1 METETE
7 TDTDTGKEA
16 PAIRALGSLFR
27 ITQVFLWE
35 DAPFAPEEV
44 SSASACLDDVV
55 DKAKDFHV
63 VSTAIISGIDSTVN
77 PFVVLSLEDME
88 LSRQMNELGLPVS
101 FSTKK
106 EKRIVKTKEKRR
118 SIPEKQSSGHKHIQ
132 EQLIDAPRVSE
143 EESSV
148 QPIVCQDNTNTYCI
162 TTNGQHDTS
171 SCCLAEDD
179 SKQQFLSGD
188 GDYIGPTTQV
198 LATTSQDHVC
208 KENTGVAKLYDM
220 SRDDVLDSTALKI
233 DTGVTTRSSPLD
245 AKDFLQN
252 ALQDS
257 CSGHG
262 HEESDKNPIEFEKSE
277 DHHIAGE
284 NTNVEETHDG
294 NSSEQ
299 VSVSESA
306 VSSRPSDHLEAS
318 LQDESDSCKSCSDLG
333 NWRAVW
339 DDFYMRNYFYNIR
352 TYEST
357 WYPPPGMEYFAFSDS
372 AAESG
377 EMIAGDAEN
386 NAGPELAGND
396 NKVLDVCGS
405 QDYTYIFQ
413 EAQNDDKLSSH
424 PSQTVT
430 SSMDHAALNS
440 AACLIPST
448 TCSTRMD
455 LDEPEGNVNCFGIK
469 RNSDGDLY
477 PVHSNSLSDT
487 QEPVDR
493 LPNMVNQLGFGEVL
507 TSELQP
513 KVVKSKTDELIAFN
527 HFDRPE
533 MDATSVEAMKLFDDS
548 SLQVSDI
555 KRSVTE
561 VCYEETEESDMPL
574 TEMSSAMDEMGEYH
588 EFSYAK
594 KKKKLKTRSRRKKL
608 STDKQECPLQ
618 GMSEGF
624 TVGIVKYWWQRY
636 LLFSRFDDGIKMDE
650 EGWFSVTP
658 EPIARHQASR
668 CGSGT
673 VIDCFT
679 GVGGN
684 AIQFAKRET
693 LFSCH
698 LLGEAQIMR
707 KYRHMISAPCSSLMM
722 DIFSLRLRA
731 GLLPVLSCSF
741 HEMLI

>member
-684 AIQFAKRET
+684 AIQFAKR
-693 LFSCH
+693 SCI
-698 LLGEAQIMR
+698 LKEEFQ
-707 KYRHMISAPCSSLMM
+707 KPS
-722 DIFSLRLRA
+722 
-731 GLLPVLSCSF
+731 
-741 HEMLI
+741 

>member
-1 METETE
+1 M
-7 TDTDTGKEA
+7 
-16 PAIRALGSLFR
+16 
-27 ITQVFLWE
+27 Q
-35 DAPFAPEEV
+35 
-44 SSASACLDDVV
+44 
-55 DKAKDFHV
+55 
-63 VSTAIISGIDSTVN
+63 
-77 PFVVLSLEDME
+77 
-88 LSRQMNELGLPVS
+88 
-101 FSTKK
+101 
-106 EKRIVKTKEKRR
+106 KRIVKTKEKRR

-493 LPNMVNQLGFGEVL
+493 FVV
-507 TSELQP
+507 ELVFS
-513 KVVKSKTDELIAFN
+513 VV
-527 HFDRPE
+527 H
-533 MDATSVEAMKLFDDS
+533 
-548 SLQVSDI
+548 
-555 KRSVTE
+555 
-561 VCYEETEESDMPL
+561 Y
-574 TEMSSAMDEMGEYH
+574 
-588 EFSYAK
+588 EFS
-594 KKKKLKTRSRRKKL
+594 
-608 STDKQECPLQ
+608 
-618 GMSEGF
+618 
-624 TVGIVKYWWQRY
+624 
-636 LLFSRFDDGIKMDE
+636 
-650 EGWFSVTP
+650 
-658 EPIARHQASR
+658 
-668 CGSGT
+668 
-673 VIDCFT
+673 
-679 GVGGN
+679 
-684 AIQFAKRET
+684 
-693 LFSCH
+693 
-698 LLGEAQIMR
+698 IMIIIT
-707 KYRHMISAPCSSLMM
+707 M
-722 DIFSLRLRA
+722 
-731 GLLPVLSCSF
+731 
-741 HEMLI
+741 

>member
-1 METETE
+1 
-7 TDTDTGKEA
+7 
-16 PAIRALGSLFR
+16 
-27 ITQVFLWE
+27 
-35 DAPFAPEEV
+35 
-44 SSASACLDDVV
+44 
-55 DKAKDFHV
+55 
-63 VSTAIISGIDSTVN
+63 
-77 PFVVLSLEDME
+77 
-88 LSRQMNELGLPVS
+88 
-101 FSTKK
+101 
-106 EKRIVKTKEKRR
+106 
-118 SIPEKQSSGHKHIQ
+118 
-132 EQLIDAPRVSE
+132 
-143 EESSV
+143 
-148 QPIVCQDNTNTYCI
+148 
-162 TTNGQHDTS
+162 
-171 SCCLAEDD
+171 
-179 SKQQFLSGD
+179 
-188 GDYIGPTTQV
+188 
-198 LATTSQDHVC
+198 
-208 KENTGVAKLYDM
+208 M

-684 AIQFAKRET
+684 AIQFAKRCKHVIAIDIDPQKINYAQHNATIYGVNENIDFIKGDFFRLAPKLKGDT
-693 LFSCH
+693 IFMSPPWGGPDYAKVQTYDISTMLKPHDGH
-698 LLGEAQIMR
+698 LLFEIASRIASSIVMFLPRNVDLNQLAE
-707 KYRHMISAPCSSLMM
+707 ISLSANPPWSLEVEKNFLNGKLKAITAYFK
-722 DIFSLRLRA
+722 DVSL
-731 GLLPVLSCSF
+731 
-741 HEMLI
+741 